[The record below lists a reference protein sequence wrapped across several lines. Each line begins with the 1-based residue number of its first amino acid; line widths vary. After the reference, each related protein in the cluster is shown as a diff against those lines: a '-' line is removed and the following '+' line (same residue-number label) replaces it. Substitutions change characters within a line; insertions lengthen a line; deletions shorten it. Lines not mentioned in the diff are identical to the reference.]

1 MITETYLRD
10 DPFAAAAARTAAHMI
25 KSRARHYLR
34 RPPAL
39 EALYP
44 GLSHAGPQKMIA
56 ISAHL
61 IERESLS
68 PRRWFGFGGE
78 VNLINAKAAG
88 LLGRVMRRAE
98 GRGERGV

>member
-10 DPFAAAAARTAAHMI
+10 DPFAAAATRAAAHMI

-34 RPPAL
+34 RPMTL

-44 GLSHAGPQKMIA
+44 GPSHAGPGKMIA

-61 IERESLS
+61 IERVRLS

-88 LLGRVMRRAE
+88 LLGRVTRRAE